1 MTSTLEKPQC
11 IVCEKTAEWTCK
23 GCLAVSYCSS
33 DCQRKHW
40 TEHKVYCVSIARLRN
55 SEHSGLQ
62 DSEGCN
68 VTHITPKIK
77 KCIVNAVGE
86 QCLITCQLN
95 EQPVELLWDTGA
107 QVSLINNKWL
117 ESKFPDMCIRPLSEL
132 IEGDLTILSANGI
145 KIDFEGWV
153 PINLQ
158 FGTTEGNSDCM
169 FQVPFL
175 VSCTAAQDRPILGFN
190 VIREIG
196 SIMGKDGCINMLQSA
211 IPSVSKI
218 NIAAVTKLMLDD
230 SGEIG
235 PVKSGGRNIIIPAN
249 SSIVVNSIIHGKVHQ
264 NSVHALFTPS
274 IEQEIT
280 GLRVQE
286 TLVSIKPGSIS
297 RVKIV
302 VSNCSSKDHILPK
315 GTQLGMLETVRS
327 VVTLGHTTLMKESEK
342 VVNTTEGSSLQEDNT
357 ERVKWEPE
365 IDLNCSGLTSEQ
377 EEKVRTLL
385 REECDAFSKDDQDV
399 GCVPDLQM
407 KIELIDNQPV
417 QSSYNAVPRPLYQ
430 EVKDY
435 LQDLIGKGWIRKSKS
450 PYSSSIVCVRK
461 KDGTLRLCVDFRK
474 LNDKTI
480 QNRLPLPR
488 ISDALD
494 GLGGSKWFS
503 LLDQGKAYHQ
513 GFILEECKKY
523 TAFVTPWG
531 LYEWNR
537 IPFGLSGAVG
547 TFQQFMNDCLE
558 DLRDKICLPYLDD
571 VLVFSPSFEQHLE
584 HVRLVLQRLKSKG
597 IKLKPAKCELF
608 RKQVR
613 YLGHLVTAEGH
624 TIDPKDKEAVL
635 HLKNQ
640 KPSTVGEV
648 RKLMGFIGYF
658 RMYIADFSKKASL
671 IYDLLQKKDEVAISK
686 GKAKKRGRVK
696 KVKND
701 QLPSNQKI
709 EWTGKHQEILEELIN
724 CLVQSPVMV
733 YPNFQKPFSLHI
745 DACHKGLG
753 AVLYQ
758 KQDTGKQGVVAFA
771 SRTLT
776 PAEKNYHMHSGKL
789 EFLALKWAIADRFRD
804 YLFNA
809 EEFPVYSDSNPLQ
822 YIFTCPKL
830 DATRLRWVS
839 ELAGFN
845 FKVYYKPGF
854 RNGDADGLSRM
865 PLNFEEVMGEYSAE
879 LPRDAI
885 ETTIRAVGVQ
895 DQSGEI
901 GVMSLGA
908 NLKTNPD
915 FEHLATDVSIDSS
928 ILSKAQ
934 DDDPIVGPVKELVL
948 HNRRPAVQ
956 DLKRYAPDSK
966 VLLREWSK
974 LSIDS
979 DGLLR
984 RVISQPRE
992 GIIKQLVL
1000 PQKYQGLVMKELHEE
1015 MGHLGHE
1022 RVLALVRDRFYWP
1035 RMSVIIQRYVTQE
1048 CKCLIDKKPVLRYRA
1063 PMKSIETSA
1072 PLELVSMD
1080 FLHLERAKGGYEYI
1094 LVIMDHFTR
1103 FAQAYATRNKA
1114 SKTAAEKLYN
1124 DFILRFGLP
1133 YRIHHD
1139 QGREFENSLFDELNK
1154 YCGISKSRTTP
1165 YRPEGN
1171 GQIERFNRSLLGML
1185 RTLPET
1191 CKLDWK
1197 SDLNKMVHAYNCTK
1211 NDTTGFSPYYLFYG
1225 RHPRLAVDLLFG
1237 VGKSDQV
1244 ENVTPRSYAEKWAT
1258 RMQEAYKIASK
1269 NAGMQAQRNKPRHDS
1284 GLISP
1289 VLLPGDRV
1297 LVKNQQT
1304 GGPGKLRSYWEHNI
1318 YVVVRRIENSPVY
1331 EVKREDGIESLRR
1344 LHRTLLYQCNHLP
1357 VDKPV
1362 KKKKLVSRNKRNGMR
1377 TNQSKVAWKQSETSS
1392 SDSGGFC
1399 FQESTL
1405 NPEARPF
1412 IPATRQESLD
1422 STLKVTE
1429 VNETLSSLEAPRED
1443 SGSSEVQDDSDIGES
1458 EIEVPEQV
1466 SPVDSPSSRSDGM
1479 TEESGSR
1486 PKRTIRPPKRL
1497 TYETPGNPS
1506 YVQSFQKTL
1515 PWEVLELSPV
1525 WV

>member
-1 MTSTLEKPQC
+1 M
-11 IVCEKTAEWTCK
+11 
-23 GCLAVSYCSS
+23 
-33 DCQRKHW
+33 
-40 TEHKVYCVSIARLRN
+40 
-55 SEHSGLQ
+55 
-62 DSEGCN
+62 
-68 VTHITPKIK
+68 
-77 KCIVNAVGE
+77 
-86 QCLITCQLN
+86 
-95 EQPVELLWDTGA
+95 
-107 QVSLINNKWL
+107 
-117 ESKFPDMCIRPLSEL
+117 
-132 IEGDLTILSANGI
+132 
-145 KIDFEGWV
+145 
-153 PINLQ
+153 
-158 FGTTEGNSDCM
+158 
-169 FQVPFL
+169 
-175 VSCTAAQDRPILGFN
+175 
-190 VIREIG
+190 
-196 SIMGKDGCINMLQSA
+196 
-211 IPSVSKI
+211 
-218 NIAAVTKLMLDD
+218 
-230 SGEIG
+230 
-235 PVKSGGRNIIIPAN
+235 
-249 SSIVVNSIIHGKVHQ
+249 
-264 NSVHALFTPS
+264 
-274 IEQEIT
+274 
-280 GLRVQE
+280 
-286 TLVSIKPGSIS
+286 
-297 RVKIV
+297 
-302 VSNCSSKDHILPK
+302 
-315 GTQLGMLETVRS
+315 
-327 VVTLGHTTLMKESEK
+327 
-342 VVNTTEGSSLQEDNT
+342 
-357 ERVKWEPE
+357 
-365 IDLNCSGLTSEQ
+365 
-377 EEKVRTLL
+377 
-385 REECDAFSKDDQDV
+385 
-399 GCVPDLQM
+399 
-407 KIELIDNQPV
+407 
-417 QSSYNAVPRPLYQ
+417 
-430 EVKDY
+430 DY
-435 LQDLIGKGWIRKSKS
+435 
-450 PYSSSIVCVRK
+450 
-461 KDGTLRLCVDFRK
+461 RK

-513 GFILEECKKY
+513 GFISEECKKY

-635 HLKNQ
+635 HLKTL

-671 IYDLLQKKDEVAISK
+671 IYDLLQKKDEVDYSK
-686 GKAKKRGRVK
+686 GKAKKRGRAK
-696 KVKND
+696 KIKNG

-733 YPNFQKPFSLHI
+733 YPNFQKQFSLHV
-745 DACHKGLG
+745 DASHQGLG

-804 YLFNA
+804 YLYNA
-809 EEFPVYSDSNPLQ
+809 EEFHVYSDSNPLQ

-865 PLNFEEVMGEYSAE
+865 PLNFEEVVGEYSAE

-885 ETTIRAVGVQ
+885 ETTIRAIEVQ

-908 NLKTNPD
+908 SLKVSSD
-915 FEHLATDVSIDSS
+915 FEHLATDVSINSS

-934 DDDPIVGPVKELVL
+934 DDDPAIGPVKELVL
-948 HNRRPAVQ
+948 HNKRPTVK
-956 DLKRYAPDSK
+956 DLKQYASDSK

-974 LSIDS
+974 LCIDS

-984 RVISQPRE
+984 RVISQPKE

-1000 PQKYQGLVMKELHEE
+1000 PQKYQGLVMKELHVE

-1022 RVLALVRDRFYWP
+1022 RVLALARDRFYWP
-1035 RMSVIIQRYVTQE
+1035 RMSAIIQRYVTQE
-1048 CKCLIDKKPVLRYRA
+1048 CKCLIDKRPVIRYRA
-1063 PMKSIETSA
+1063 PMKSITTSA

-1139 QGREFENSLFDELNK
+1139 QGREFENGLFDELNK

-1171 GQIERFNRSLLGML
+1171 GQVERFNRSLLGML
-1185 RTLPET
+1185 RTLSET
-1191 CKLDWK
+1191 CKSDWK
-1197 SDLNKMVHAYNCTK
+1197 SHLNKMVHAYNCTK
-1211 NDTTGFSPYYLFYG
+1211 NDTTGFSPYFLFYG

-1244 ENVTPRSYAEKWAT
+1244 ENVTPKNYAENWAT

-1269 NAGMQAQRNKPRHDS
+1269 NASMQAQRNKHRHDS

-1297 LVKNQQT
+1297 LVKNQET

-1318 YVVVRRIENSPVY
+1318 YVVVRRIEDSPVY
-1331 EVKREDGIESLRR
+1331 EVKREDGNGTLRR

-1362 KKKKLVSRNKRNGMR
+1362 KKKKLVSRSKRNGMR
-1377 TNQSKVAWKQSETSS
+1377 SSQSKVAWKQSETSS

-1405 NPEARPF
+1405 NPEAKPF
-1412 IPATRQESLD
+1412 IPAIREEPLD
-1422 STLKVTE
+1422 SIPKVTE
-1429 VNETLSSLEAPRED
+1429 ENETLGGLEASRED
-1443 SGSSEVQDDSDIGES
+1443 SGSSEVQDDSDVGES
-1458 EIEVPEQV
+1458 EIAVPEQE

-1479 TEESGSR
+1479 TEESGNR
-1486 PKRTIRPPKRL
+1486 PKRTIRRPKRL
-1497 TYETPGNPS
+1497 TYEMLGNPS
-1506 YVQSFQKTL
+1506 YVQRVQKTL